1 MPRTVRAALDEAA
14 LAIGRVDARVL
25 FAHLLDVDR
34 AWIAAHPMHV
44 LTEGQ
49 DARLD
54 ALVAQRALGHPVAYL
69 VGRREFYGRD
79 FEVGPDVL
87 IPRPET
93 ETLVE
98 AALDFLRRPRD
109 PRHSP
114 AACPREPLPGDGNP
128 PTVLDLGTGSGA
140 IAVTLACERPDVR
153 IVATDASEAA
163 LALARTNA
171 RHHGCDGRI
180 DFIRASWYEAVPGRR
195 FDLVVA
201 NPPYVAAGDAHLGQ
215 GDLRFEP
222 PGALTDGSA
231 DGLAS
236 IRAIV
241 AGAPAHLAHG
251 GALLFEHGYDQAE
264 SAAALLAR
272 AGFTRL
278 VARPD
283 LAGIPRV
290 AGGIIVSCPE

>member
-34 AWIAAHPMHV
+34 AWIAANPMHV
-44 LTEGQ
+44 LTESQ

-54 ALVAQRALGHPVAYL
+54 ALVAQRAMGHPVAYL

-98 AALDFLRRPRD
+98 AALEALPRPGAVA
-109 PRHSP
+109 P
-114 AACPREPLPGDGNP
+114 AL
-128 PTVLDLGTGSGA
+128 LDLGTGSGA

-153 IVATDASEAA
+153 IVATDASEGA

-171 RHHGCDGRI
+171 RRHGCEGRI
-180 DFIRASWYEAVPGRR
+180 DFVRGSWYDAVPGRR

-201 NPPYVAAGDAHLGQ
+201 NPPYVAAGDAHLGR
-215 GDLRFEP
+215 GGLRFEP

-241 AGAPAHLAHG
+241 AGAPAHLLPG
-251 GALLFEHGYDQAE
+251 GALLFEHGYDQAGA
-264 SAAALLAR
+264 AAALLAR
-272 AGFTRL
+272 AGYTQL
-278 VARPD
+278 VSRAD

-290 AGGIIVSCPE
+290 AGGIIVSCPR